1 MSRFA
6 LIAIILATACDSP
19 IELDEA
25 SYAQRAESTP
35 EAFGVLAL
43 LNDSATT
50 LEILD
55 DNARLDARSAR
66 SLIAHRNGPDRVY
79 LTADDNR
86 FDTMAEVDAQYYVG
100 RSAMNRLEAYA
111 AQAGYVPGGSDIV
124 GAWEGIQFT
133 MNEVTD
139 TLALV
144 NDASEGELDDDIGLN
159 SRAVDGILAARPI
172 ATMNELADARYVGKS
187 AMKTLLAHVI
197 ENALSDSGESCDTSD
212 DCKDGLVC
220 LGELA
225 WGTGLFCVDDTM
237 YGTFSNNTSIAI
249 PDNGRTVTSTV
260 NVSGLASVPVDVVLT
275 LDIDHPRPSDLVVT
289 IDNFNGYSEI
299 VWNNDSSPSSEII
312 VRAFPSDDM
321 VNGNYSIHIEDTV
334 SGQSGTLNGWDLYI
348 VSNWD

>member
-1 MSRFA
+1 MH
-6 LIAIILATACDSP
+6 
-19 IELDEA
+19 
-25 SYAQRAESTP
+25 
-35 EAFGVLAL
+35 
-43 LNDSATT
+43 
-50 LEILD
+50 
-55 DNARLDARSAR
+55 SAR

-111 AQAGYVPGGSDIV
+111 TQAGYVPGGSDIV

-187 AMKTLLAHVI
+187 AMNTLLDHVI
-197 ENALSDSGESCDTSD
+197 ENALADSGESCDTSD

-289 IDNFNGYSEI
+289 STTSMAILKPFGI
-299 VWNNDSSPSSEII
+299 TTVLHPTKSSF
-312 VRAFPSDDM
+312 AFPSDDM

-334 SGQSGTLNGWDLYI
+334 SGQSGILNGWDLYI